1 MISCASFTN
10 AILIRISDAELADLS
25 RIFCEVMHDFRS
37 DLLPTPEFVQVHQH
51 VSNIIQHKAGSN
63 VSLRL
68 ERCFFFVG

>member
-1 MISCASFTN
+1 M
-10 AILIRISDAELADLS
+10 S

-63 VSLRL
+63 VSFYVTIIL
-68 ERCFFFVG
+68 EVANSPWAKVIIIRIIQGWKQP